1 MSKERFF
8 FGLDQKGRPVYI
20 SGAQARLNKVV
31 PAATR
36 AGKGVTAQVLIPQ
49 YASAGDGVF
58 FFDPKRDSKLPR
70 ALASFCQR
78 YEIPF
83 QLIDL
88 SYSAPPQIN
97 PCAGLDVRQIQ
108 MLFSAAFDLADT
120 GQMDRVYRLE
130 DRQAAARTAVLAVQE
145 DSRDLPSMI
154 RVASS
159 EESVTSAKVF
169 WGFLNELAALPAISA
184 AEGFNL
190 LSPFERGGIVY
201 VLGDPLDPVVKMAQ
215 RMLLVRVLLQIYQR
229 PRFDGPIRPIC
240 VALDEFKHLLSEPA
254 CDALGMIQDFG
265 GHAMLLFQSLGDL
278 ASCPGIPEKRVRG
291 AVLDNSKLK
300 FVLQSQNDETAKWAS
315 SETCAV
321 HQFVESSDKAQSH
334 DRSPGQW
341 RESEVPAVHPN
352 TFKKLPP
359 MVGVLIVGGES
370 KVVQVSP
377 LQHLTPEMPPVFKA
391 PEVRATASQNAATNL
406 I

>member
-20 SGAQARLNKVV
+20 AGDQARLNKVV

-49 YASAGDGVF
+49 FLSAGDGVF

-78 YEIPF
+78 KKIPF
-83 QLIDL
+83 QLVDL
-88 SYSAPPQIN
+88 SYASPPQIN
-97 PCAGLDVRQIQ
+97 PCSGLDIRQIQ

-130 DRQAAARTAVLAVQE
+130 DRQAAARTALLAVQH
-145 DSRDLPSMI
+145 DSRDLPSMV

-159 EESVTSAKVF
+159 DESITSAKVF
-169 WGFLNELAALPAISA
+169 WGFLNEMAALPAISA
-184 AEGFNL
+184 AEGFDL
-190 LSPFERGGIVY
+190 LSPFESGGIVY

-278 ASCPGIPEKRVRG
+278 AACPGIPENRVRG
-291 AVLDNSKLK
+291 AILDNSKLK

-315 SETCAV
+315 NETCTV
-321 HQFVESSDKAQSH
+321 RQFVESSDKAH
-334 DRSPGQW
+334 DDERSPGQW
-341 RESEVPAVHPN
+341 RESEAPAIHPN
-352 TFKKLPP
+352 TFKRLPP
-359 MVGVLIVGGES
+359 LVGVLIVGGES
-370 KVVQVSP
+370 RVVQVSP
-377 LQHLTPEMPPVFKA
+377 LQHLTTEMPPVFKA
-391 PEVRATASQNAATNL
+391 SEVRSTASQNLASNL